1 MYYKYKSLKYP
12 FKETYRKIFYLIF
25 LFFFIF
31 LVNCKSNDN
40 KILKP
45 EKVPPL
51 NILYSQ
57 AFDLYLKGDW
67 SNSIKLFE
75 KVETNYSYSEWAP
88 KATLMII
95 YMYYE
100 VGDSF
105 QTLKFIQ
112 KFKKI
117 YPTNENISY
126 VDFIKALTYYEEIG
140 MPSRDQKYTEIA
152 LNEFNKIIKN
162 YPDTNYA
169 YEATLKLDLIKEQ
182 LAGKEM
188 YVARYY
194 MAKSKWIPAIK
205 RLKIVISE
213 YDRTVYTNEA
223 LHRLVEIYY
232 KLGNINE
239 ARKYAAILGY
249 NFNDSDWYKKT
260 YKIIEKKDYFK
271 KKVTDKT
278 KLTEKIRKIFNF
290 SK

>member
-12 FKETYRKIFYLIF
+12 FKETYRKIFHLIF
-25 LFFFIF
+25 LFSFIF

-51 NILYSQ
+51 NVLYSQ

-152 LNEFNKIIKN
+152 LNEVNKIIKN